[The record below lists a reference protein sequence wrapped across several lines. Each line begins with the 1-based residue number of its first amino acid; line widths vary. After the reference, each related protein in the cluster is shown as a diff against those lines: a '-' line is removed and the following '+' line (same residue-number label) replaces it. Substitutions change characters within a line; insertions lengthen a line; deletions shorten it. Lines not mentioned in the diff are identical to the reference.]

1 MRPVRLTLQAFGPYA
16 GREVIDFRAAVAA
29 GLFGIYGQTG
39 SGKSTIF
46 SAMTFALFGEAAKS
60 EQEASSLRS
69 DHAGADLLT
78 EVELVFDIGAN
89 RYVILRRPEQRRPKQ
104 RGQGETR
111 EPHEAFLFDATG
123 MALGEITAGH
133 RGKILAEKKVGVVA
147 AAVVDLLGYGPA
159 QFRQIVLLPQ
169 GRFETFL
176 AAKTKE
182 RVEILRELFDVSLYR
197 RLVARTRAE
206 AEAAEREIREERAL
220 SVRRLSAEG
229 FESAEALTAGIVTVT
244 AAQVLEQEAAARSR
258 ALVAGAQQAL
268 QAAQA
273 VEMQFQ
279 AAISAQEA
287 RAAVRAQVPDMAQL
301 AARLRDAE
309 GARGLLDV
317 EALVLKA
324 AAEATAAAGEVQ
336 AKEELAAAAGAA
348 AATAAGALAAE
359 QARADETDM
368 LRRQVETLARH
379 QEVLVQAAGMRDATL
394 RADQQA
400 KAAQAAHS
408 GAVAALASLAE
419 ARKRQAE
426 VLKAARQTAEA
437 RQNLTVVLAQRE
449 AARAAAE
456 VFETAEAA
464 RVQAAQDVAR
474 QEGLCAADRQRLSEA
489 RAAVEAATAHLAQ
502 AQAAQLAAQLRPG
515 APCPVCGAETHPAP
529 AQGGAAEAGL
539 EGAGLDE
546 AARRATS
553 LWEQA
558 DAQARRSEGALGVAQ
573 GALAVRAQ
581 SLAALTRPAD
591 SAASLRAAEAET
603 RKALSA
609 LPAPGDLGEAEAQ
622 LDRLDQEMA
631 TAETTRDQRRDAR
644 AEAETGAATAQARL
658 AEMLSVVPEALR
670 DPAALAQTLA
680 REQGALRARVAAQQ
694 AAETAAQ
701 ATREADLSARKDLE
715 AAERYAALCHERH
728 ADAAR
733 DLAARLSAAGLTA
746 AAFAALKPAIASIDA
761 DRATLAEHDRRL
773 RNAEEAAA
781 SLAAAIQGLERPDL
795 DAAAADLAAAEVALT
810 EANATAAATGARRAQ
825 LAALQDE
832 LTATFARL
840 EAAEAAT
847 GPLRELAALFD
858 AKNALNLDLETF
870 AIGAMF
876 DQVLGAA
883 NQRLGPMT
891 SNRYRLEREMEGA
904 GRGRR
909 GLGIQVFDIFTGKAR
924 PTATLSGGE
933 TFIAALALALGLAD
947 IVESA
952 SGKVRLDTIF
962 IDEGFGSLDTEN
974 GSGTLEQVLQVLG
987 TLVSQNR
994 AVGLISH
1001 VPLVQDAIPNGFY
1014 VRKDLSGSHVEA
1026 RGLL

>member
-60 EQEASSLRS
+60 EQEAASLRS

-123 MALGEITAGH
+123 MALEEISAGH
-133 RGKILAEKKVGVVA
+133 RGKILAEKKVGQVA
-147 AAVVDLLGYGPA
+147 TAMIDLLGYGPV

-197 RLVARTRAE
+197 RLVARTKAE
-206 AEAAEREIREERAL
+206 AEAAEREIREERAV
-220 SVRRLSAEG
+220 SARRLAAEG
-229 FESAEALTAGIVTVT
+229 FESAEALTEG
-244 AAQVLEQEAAARSR
+244 LAAA
-258 ALVAGAQQAL
+258 GAL
-268 QAAQA
+268 QAAEQA
-273 VEMQFQ
+273 EVTRC
-279 AAISAQEA
+279 
-287 RAAVRAQVPDMAQL
+287 RAAVARAQADVQAAQELASRFERLHQAQTLRVAVQAERPRMATL

-309 GARGLLDV
+309 GARGLLEV
-317 EALVLKA
+317 EARGLRA
-324 AAEATAAAGEVQ
+324 AQETGAAEAERDEKQRAAKTATAAAER
-336 AKEELAAAAGAA
+336 A
-348 AATAAGALAAE
+348 ALARDA
-359 QARADETDM
+359 ARARAGELED
-368 LRRQVETLARH
+368 LRRQVDTLARH
-379 QEVLVQAAGMRDATL
+379 QNVLSQA
-394 RADQQA
+394 
-400 KAAQAAHS
+400 
-408 GAVAALASLAE
+408 AE
-419 ARKRQAE
+419 AREGAEKAGEEAAAAAAAHQAAAE
-426 VLKAARQTAEA
+426 ALPPLSAARSAKATALKAARQAAETRQSLTA
-437 RQNLTVVLAQRE
+437 LLAGQV
-449 AARAAAE
+449 AARGAAE
-456 VFETAEAA
+456 VYERAVAA
-464 RVQAAQDVAR
+464 RDEAVVALA
-474 QEGLCAADRQRLSEA
+474 EH
-489 RAAVEAATAHLAQ
+489 EAATAAEHSRLTQARATLEAATADLAQ
-502 AQAAQLAAQLRPG
+502 AQAVQLAAQLHPG

-529 AQGGAAEAGL
+529 ARGDAAGAQLQEVARAAQSEWETADTRLRRAGAA
-539 EGAGLDE
+539 
-546 AARRATS
+546 R
-553 LWEQA
+553 
-558 DAQARRSEGALGVAQ
+558 DAAQ
-573 GALAVRAQ
+573 GALEVRRQ
-581 SLAALTRPAD
+581 SLAALSPPTE
-591 SAASLRAAEAET
+591 SAARLRAAEETT
-603 RKALSA
+603 RKALADLPIPSDLAAAEVA
-609 LPAPGDLGEAEAQ
+609 LER
-622 LDRLDQEMA
+622 LDRQS
-631 TAETTRDQRRDAR
+631 
-644 AEAETGAATAQARL
+644 AEAERLRDGRREALAAAQAAAAAARARL
-658 AEMLSVVPEALR
+658 DAMLSSVPEALR
-670 DPAALAQTLA
+670 DPARLAQSLA
-680 REQGALRARVAAQQ
+680 QQEAQLHAGLAAQQ
-694 AAETAAQ
+694 AAEAEAQ
-701 ATREADLSARKDLE
+701 AMREAALSARKDLE
-715 AAERYAALCHERH
+715 AAEQRAADCQNRQAE
-728 ADAAR
+728 AAR
-733 DLAARLSAAGLTA
+733 DLAGRLTEVGLTEA
-746 AAFAALKPAIASIDA
+746 SFAALKPAIARIEA
-761 DRATLAEHDRRL
+761 DRAELAEHDRQL
-773 RNAEEAAA
+773 RNAEEAV
-781 SLAAAIQGLERPDL
+781 
-795 DAAAADLAAAEVALT
+795 AAAAAAVQGCDRPDTAAEAAVLAEAEAALT
-810 EANATAAATGARRAQ
+810 EAGAKAAAAEARRAQ
-825 LAALQDE
+825 LAALRDALAE
-832 LTATFARL
+832 TFARL
-840 EAAEAAT
+840 DAAEAAT
-847 GPLRELAALFD
+847 GPLRHLAALFD
-858 AKNALNLDLETF
+858 AKNPQNLDLETF

-876 DQVLGAA
+876 DQVLEAA

-891 SNRYRLEREMEGA
+891 GNRYQLERETEGG

-1001 VPLVQDAIPNGFY
+1001 VPLVQEAIPNGFY